1 MKDSYEEKLYK
12 YKTEAREIKSKY
24 DQLKQED
31 DALQFHYK
39 SLQSEMKYYENESE
53 KKIRGADLMAEKLK
67 DEITKLRNLVQQKD
81 KELQEKVNDLRV
93 LTAESND
100 LQYKAKSNEERDVM
114 LNSFQKKCIDYEK
127 QIDALK
133 QQLLQNRITI
143 KGLEDKLDTSNVQ
156 DSEFWKEVYYLIIM
170 CYYMLF
176 YIVIENSRLY

>member
-12 YKTEAREIKSKY
+12 YKSESRDIKSKY

-39 SLQSEMKYYENESE
+39 NMQSEMKYYENESE

-81 KELQEKVNDLRV
+81 KDLQDKANDLRI

-100 LQYKAKSNEERDVM
+100 LQYKAKSNEERDLM

-127 QIDALK
+127 QIDNLK
-133 QQLLQNRITI
+133 GQLLQNRVTI
-143 KGLEDKLDTSNVQ
+143 KGLEEKLNDTNVQ
-156 DSEFWKEVYYLIIM
+156 DAEYWKEVYIIIIILL
-170 CYYMLF
+170 YRKYK
-176 YIVIENSRLY
+176 IV